1 MVFKYTEM
9 YLVWGGL
16 DMGVDRTGLG
26 GIDGLTTESV
36 NLSDVLLSFPH
47 DSLTAVQCQVGFSA
61 IIEYVFARTL
71 G

>member
-9 YLVWGGL
+9 YLVWGRL
-16 DMGVDRTGLG
+16 DMGVNRTGLG
-26 GIDGLTTESV
+26 GIDGLTAESV

-47 DSLTAVQCQVGFSA
+47 DSLTAVQRQVGFSA